1 MDLKDFLNCD
11 YDPLM
16 LPYNIPNFYRQVL
29 FAWFEYKSISNV
41 QKDIPEISIWYNRN
55 IMIANKVV
63 WKPIWYSRGIKYISD
78 LLDNDGNFLS
88 CKEFEEKYGLPNSFL
103 DYVSIIHAIPWGWRQ
118 QLKVKTEK
126 TTQNKLSCKS
136 KKIYQ
141 TFKCLYVKQPSC
153 IQA

>member
-16 LPYNIPNFYRQVL
+16 LPYNIPKFYRQVL

-55 IMIANKVV
+55 IKVANKVV

-78 LLDNDGNFLS
+78 LLD
-88 CKEFEEKYGLPNSFL
+88 
-103 DYVSIIHAIPWGWRQ
+103 Q
-118 QLKVKTEK
+118 
-126 TTQNKLSCKS
+126 
-136 KKIYQ
+136 
-141 TFKCLYVKQPSC
+141 
-153 IQA
+153 